1 MESIV
6 FTEFEGFGEYKH
18 AHMIQLAD
26 GSIIS
31 HNYMCLKLIYDSLF
45 QCYPQHK
52 SALSLIWKAEK
63 KRIADLELQ
72 LKFFYMTE
80 EELKCFRK
88 KVLKL
93 FEEEFQLEYEYNPE
107 SITALSQYIFPHD
120 QYSPQFH
127 KELQEIV
134 EKLEDLREFSGICIL
149 ARTITMSE
157 VNIEDRKE
165 WHLFTDEVLE
175 VIEIQLKKDGKLEDM
190 KMKLDEFEKKWNTS
204 NGKGNFSI
212 IPVNIFEKF
221 LKTLGIDK
229 SNFLLVPDFQFKL
242 KTTINPV
249 MMTYSAIE
257 IDSFT
262 SGKCYHQFQAQFLIF
277 QFGAFDIFWNSKNEK
292 KKKRQKKK
300 IIEEMKNI
308 KKGYTLAEIVEKHV
322 ENVKNSELAAK
333 TPLSHFHSKG
343 FDEKLAEEELLKYI
357 QPRKN
362 IRKFLKSENGIEIW
376 KARAVVILDW
386 VEKFFED
393 QNEQEL
399 KSNIL
404 KGCTFAF
411 PFIELQKVADF
422 ENWAKSSDLFFNQQY
437 INFPK
442 MQLFIDYC
450 KTTFHNLNEVK
461 ESHYLFENDD
471 KIGDSIQENTRENKR
486 ENRGRLDIF
495 DKISVLIPQ
504 ILAGFPDGVFFPM
517 EIFADKV
524 QETIVNSFKEHEKEK
539 MVLLMSEMNSYN
551 KIFSEKKKRDV
562 MENEEQNI
570 KVIKKIVNEIKNV
583 ESCGKCEETCE
594 AKDGIS
600 KKIEESEI
608 ENIER
613 RKILEEKEGEIMK
626 LKGENM
632 QNKVKYREEVQKYK
646 ENLEKNEGKI
656 ESIQEEMKKY
666 REDLKNER
674 DFLYSDLEQKTKIAD
689 ENVKKIE
696 IELEFSKNAEI
707 SKQKIIENLEKENEE
722 LELELENASRKFAE
736 ICQKVDE
743 HREEQLFLDSESES
757 DFKEQEEGIQ
767 EILKFDNLIEKIHET
782 CEEKSEVISF
792 RRKFNIYSRILE
804 DFDGNWENIPDFPAG
819 FSGEF
824 MQKYEEFLKKNMELE
839 ELFYE
844 DFDFEFENEKV
855 EENDYICLICSDLL
869 IEEIE
874 KCTKCKKCER
884 KYHSEC
890 ASKWLCLNS
899 ICPNCRNFLPDPCQ
913 YPLLNC

>member
-149 ARTITMSE
+149 ARTMFQFAFAPLQSLKNYIQFNKKEDKKLILRTMSE

-262 SGKCYHQFQAQFLIF
+262 RYF
-277 QFGAFDIFWNSKNEK
+277 
-292 KKKRQKKK
+292 
-300 IIEEMKNI
+300 
-308 KKGYTLAEIVEKHV
+308 
-322 ENVKNSELAAK
+322 
-333 TPLSHFHSKG
+333 
-343 FDEKLAEEELLKYI
+343 
-357 QPRKN
+357 RK
-362 IRKFLKSENGIEIW
+362 
-376 KARAVVILDW
+376 
-386 VEKFFED
+386 
-393 QNEQEL
+393 
-399 KSNIL
+399 
-404 KGCTFAF
+404 
-411 PFIELQKVADF
+411 
-422 ENWAKSSDLFFNQQY
+422 
-437 INFPK
+437 
-442 MQLFIDYC
+442 
-450 KTTFHNLNEVK
+450 
-461 ESHYLFENDD
+461 
-471 KIGDSIQENTRENKR
+471 
-486 ENRGRLDIF
+486 
-495 DKISVLIPQ
+495 
-504 ILAGFPDGVFFPM
+504 
-517 EIFADKV
+517 
-524 QETIVNSFKEHEKEK
+524 
-539 MVLLMSEMNSYN
+539 
-551 KIFSEKKKRDV
+551 KKKRDV
-562 MENEEQNI
+562 MENDEQNI

-722 LELELENASRKFAE
+722 LELELENASRKFTE
-736 ICQKVDE
+736 IRQKVDE
-743 HREEQLFLDSESES
+743 HREEKEEEEEQQQLFLDSESES

-839 ELFYE
+839 ELIFQFYPAQIDVEMIDE
-844 DFDFEFENEKV
+844 DEYFARNMMFGEKKFIVV
-855 EENDYICLICSDLL
+855 EQRLHFFLTCICAVLQL
-869 IEEIE
+869 
-874 KCTKCKKCER
+874 
-884 KYHSEC
+884 
-890 ASKWLCLNS
+890 
-899 ICPNCRNFLPDPCQ
+899 
-913 YPLLNC
+913 